1 MLKKI
6 LKIKKSLSFVIALF
20 LSSSVFLN
28 YNLLSTSNAAVF
40 TLTPGGAESSATVL
54 PTCASRGNPVP
65 IQTLL
70 DIGQC
75 TAASTT
81 TTLTIYKVWLCNAKP
96 TAPTTTAA
104 ADLTGC
110 FQFFNGTFSATIS
123 NGGTTTGSGEEP
135 NAVPA
140 GVWNYIVL
148 EIDNAVG
155 STGAYPITP
164 DANWSVIG
172 SSDDASNGT
181 LTAGNKNLIANGN
194 TAYCYT
200 VAGSYTNDLTNTTA
214 LETEI
219 ADNAAYT
226 GGGTPNTT
234 CRSDVTTALYVAG
247 GGQSLNTMKCYN
259 LSWEGSRTVGDDKA
273 CVEWSGEVR
282 DVYGTDTLT
291 FFLYKPADQGGDGF
305 ACASIATCTGT
316 TRHLLFQ
323 TLGTPIG
330 NGNIPTGFDVS
341 FNVSNGVVLDAR
353 QSNPTDREPGVTRVS
368 FRQGP
373 FYMKMNFLYD

>member
-1 MLKKI
+1 MKIMLKKI
-6 LKIKKSLSFVIALF
+6 LKIKKNFSLPIALF
-20 LSSSVFLN
+20 LFSSVFLN
-28 YNLLSTSNAAVF
+28 YNLSSTSNAAVF
-40 TLTPGGAESSATVL
+40 TLTLGGAESSATVL
-54 PTCASRGNPVP
+54 PTCASLGNPVA

-70 DIGQC
+70 DSGQC

-172 SSDDASNGT
+172 SSDDSSNGT
-181 LTAGNKNLIANGN
+181 LTAGNTNLIASGS

-200 VAGSYTNDLTNTTA
+200 VAGAYTNDLTNTTA
-214 LETEI
+214 LETVTSI
-219 ADNAAYT
+219 
-226 GGGTPNTT
+226 GTPNTT

-259 LSWEGSRTVGDDKA
+259 LSWKGARTGGTDKV
-273 CVEWSGEVR
+273 CGEWSGEVS

-305 ACASIATCTGT
+305 ACASIVTCTGT

-323 TLGTPIG
+323 TLGTAIG

-353 QSNPTDREPGVTRVS
+353 QSNPADETPGVTRVS

>member
-20 LSSSVFLN
+20 LFSSVFLN

-96 TAPTTTAA
+96 IAPTTTAA

-172 SSDDASNGT
+172 SSDDSSNGT
-181 LTAGNKNLIANGN
+181 LTAGNTNLIASGS

-200 VAGSYTNDLTNTTA
+200 VAGAYTNDLTNTTA
-214 LETEI
+214 LETVTSI
-219 ADNAAYT
+219 
-226 GGGTPNTT
+226 GTPNTT

-259 LSWEGSRTVGDDKA
+259 LSWKGARTGGTDKV
-273 CVEWSGEVR
+273 CGEWSGEVS

-291 FFLYKPADQGGDGF
+291 FFLYKPADQGGNGF
-305 ACASIATCTGT
+305 ACASIVTCTGT

-323 TLGTPIG
+323 TLGTAIG

-353 QSNPTDREPGVTRVS
+353 QSNPTDTGPNVTRVS

>member
-20 LSSSVFLN
+20 LFSSVFLN

-40 TLTPGGAESSATVL
+40 TLTLGGAESSATVL

-172 SSDDASNGT
+172 SSDDSSNGT
-181 LTAGNKNLIANGN
+181 LTAGNTNLIASGS

-200 VAGSYTNDLTNTTA
+200 VAGAYTNDLTNTTA
-214 LETEI
+214 LETVTSI
-219 ADNAAYT
+219 
-226 GGGTPNTT
+226 GTPNTT

-259 LSWEGSRTVGDDKA
+259 LSWEGDRTEGTDKV
-273 CVEWSGEVR
+273 CEEWSGEVS

-305 ACASIATCTGT
+305 ACASIVTCTGT

-353 QSNPTDREPGVTRVS
+353 NSNPTDDGVSRVS

>member
-20 LSSSVFLN
+20 LFSSVFLN

-75 TAASTT
+75 TAASIT

-172 SSDDASNGT
+172 SSDDASDGSLSAGT
-181 LTAGNKNLIANGN
+181 TNLIANGS

-200 VAGSYTNDLTNTTA
+200 VAGAYTNDLTNTTA
-214 LETEI
+214 LETVTSI
-219 ADNAAYT
+219 
-226 GGGTPNTT
+226 GTPNTT

-259 LSWEGSRTVGDDKA
+259 LSWEGDRTGGTDKV
-273 CVEWSGEVR
+273 CEEWSGEVS

-305 ACASIATCTGT
+305 ACASIVTCTGT

-330 NGNIPTGFDVS
+330 NGNVPTGFDVS

-353 QSNPTDREPGVTRVS
+353 QSNPADADPGVTRVS

>member
-6 LKIKKSLSFVIALF
+6 LKIKKNFSLAIALF
-20 LSSSVFLN
+20 LFSSVFLN

-40 TLTPGGAESSATVL
+40 TLTLGGAESSATVL
-54 PTCASRGNPVP
+54 PTCASLGNPVA

-70 DIGQC
+70 DSNQC
-75 TAASTT
+75 TTASTT
-81 TTLTIYKVWLCNAKP
+81 TTLAIHKVWLCNAKP

-164 DANWSVIG
+164 DDRWSVIG
-172 SSDDASNGT
+172 SSDDASDGS
-181 LTAGNKNLIANGN
+181 LTAGTTNLIASGS

-200 VAGSYTNDLTNTTA
+200 VAGAYTNDLTNTTA
-214 LETEI
+214 LETVTSI
-219 ADNAAYT
+219 
-226 GGGTPNTT
+226 GTPNTT

-259 LSWEGSRTVGDDKA
+259 LSWEGARTAGTDKV
-273 CVEWSGEVR
+273 CEEWSGEVS

-305 ACASIATCTGT
+305 ACASIVTCTGT

-353 QSNPTDREPGVTRVS
+353 QSNPADTEPGVTRVS

>member
-1 MLKKI
+1 MKAMLKKI
-6 LKIKKSLSFVIALF
+6 LKIKKSLSFAIALF
-20 LSSSVFLN
+20 LIGSVFLN
-28 YNLLSTSNAAVF
+28 YNLSSSNAAVF
-40 TLTPGGAESSATVL
+40 TLTAGGAETRATQL
-54 PTCASRGNPVP
+54 PTCASLGNPVP
-65 IQTLL
+65 IQTL
-70 DIGQC
+70 INNGQC

-81 TTLTIYKVWLCNAKP
+81 TTVTIYKVWLCNTKP

-110 FQFFNGTFSATIS
+110 FQFFNGLFSATIS

-135 NAVPA
+135 NAVPP

-148 EIDNAVG
+148 EIGNAVG

-172 SSDDASNGT
+172 SSDDASNGL
-181 LTAGNKNLIANGN
+181 LTAGTTNLIANGS

-214 LETEI
+214 LETGI
-219 ADNAAYT
+219 ATYT
-226 GGGTPNTT
+226 GGGTPNAT
-234 CRSDVTTALYVAG
+234 CRSVATTALYVAG

-259 LSWEGSRTVGDDKA
+259 LSWEGTRTAGTDKA
-273 CVEWSGEVR
+273 CTEWSGEVSE
-282 DVYGTDTLT
+282 VYGADTLT
-291 FFLYKPADQGGDGF
+291 FFLFKPADQGGDGF
-305 ACASIATCTGT
+305 ACASDATCTGT

-330 NGNIPTGFDVS
+330 NGNVPIGFDVS
-341 FNVSNGVVLDAR
+341 FNVSNGVILDAR
-353 QSNPTDREPGVTRVS
+353 QSNPADTAPGVARVS

-373 FYMKMNFLYD
+373 FYMKMKFLYD